1 MTDMNGD
8 LYQHY
13 DALRNDL
20 LSSGLVESVASSTS
34 PATQVYSHFSLEK
47 WPGKIAGEETV
58 NIGAIW
64 TSDDYFKTMGMTFV
78 AGHNFTGTW
87 KNDTLNVIV
96 NQALVKRIGLK
107 D

>member
-20 LSSGLVESVASSTS
+20 LSSGLVESVGSCTS
-34 PATQVYSHFSLEK
+34 PATQVYSHFSLQK
-47 WPGKIAGEETV
+47 WPGKAAGDEEV

-64 TSDDYFKTMGMTFV
+64 ISTDYFKTFGMTF
-78 AGHNFTGTW
+78 AGGHNFTGDW
-87 KNDTLNVIV
+87 NSATLNVIV
-96 NQALVKRIGLK
+96 NEAMVRRM
-107 D
+107 